1 MAFTL
6 TTLTIALALFLGM
19 LVLQEV
25 GRRLGRRQLARD
37 PDSARKNLGAL
48 EGAVFGLMGLLMAF
62 TFSGAASRFDGRRQ
76 LVAQEANAIGTAYL
90 RLDLLPPAAQPA
102 LKEDFRRYLDAR
114 LAMFQNPAESA
125 AAKAGLERS
134 IRLQGLIWAQAVAA
148 CRSDV
153 PPQVLTLVLPALNE
167 MIDITTTR
175 AMAMNQHPPRVV
187 YFMLGLLSLASALLA
202 GHGMAEG
209 RVRSWVHMLG
219 FAALSAITIF
229 LILDLEYPRLGLIRV
244 DAADQVLVELRAT
257 MK

>member
-1 MAFTL
+1 MAFTFS
-6 TTLTIALALFLGM
+6 TLLIAMALFLGM
-19 LVLQEV
+19 LGFQEV
-25 GRRLGRRQLARD
+25 GRRLGRRQLDRD
-37 PDSARKNLGAL
+37 PDSARRNLGAL

-90 RLDLLPPAAQPA
+90 RLDLLPAPAQPA
-102 LKEDFRRYLDAR
+102 IREDFRRYLDAR
-114 LAMFQNPAESA
+114 LAHFQNPPESQASKA
-125 AAKAGLERS
+125 ALARANH
-134 IRLQGLIWAQAVAA
+134 LQGVIWSEAVAA
-148 CRSDV
+148 CGKDSQAPV
-153 PPQVLTLVLPALNE
+153 PVLVLPALNE

-187 YFMLGLLSLASALLA
+187 YVMLALLSLASALLA

-209 RVRSWVHMLG
+209 RVRSWAHMLG

-244 DAADQVLVELRAT
+244 DAADQVLVELRAS